1 MARVVFVGAGEIG
14 AALAAVIGDRASIS
28 LWDKDASRVP
38 DMRPLEETVPEADA
52 VFVCVPSFAVR
63 EVATRIRPMLCAGS
77 VVVVLSKGVEAVT
90 LKTMDAVLEETL
102 ADSHPFGLLGGPML
116 AEEIVAG
123 LPGIGVFA
131 SRAPKAFDQ
140 VAPLFEGSCVR
151 VESSDDPRSVALSA
165 VLKNVYAVGLG
176 VAEGLNWGWNGKG
189 WLAGIALQ
197 EMKAIAVELGG
208 KASTIESTA
217 GAGDFL
223 ATAMSPDSRN
233 RTAGREIA
241 ERGTC
246 TIESEGC
253 RSLPFILSLLGD
265 RASEF
270 FFLRALDRIVVL
282 HEDPAFVF
290 KQLLAEHPAA

>member
-1 MARVVFVGAGEIG
+1 MPRVVFVGAGEIG
-14 AALAAVIGDRASIS
+14 AALAAVIGDRAAIS

-63 EVATRIRPMLCAGS
+63 EVATTIRPLLRSDA
-77 VVVVLSKGVEAVT
+77 VVVVLSKGIEAVT
-90 LKTMDAVLEETL
+90 LKTMDAVLAETL
-102 ADSHPFGLLGGPML
+102 ADSHPFGLLGGPLL

-123 LPGIGVFA
+123 LPGAGVFA
-131 SRAPKAFDQ
+131 SASPEAFAR
-140 VAPLFEGSCVR
+140 VAPLFAGSNVR
-151 VESSDDPRSVALSA
+151 LESSDDPRSVALSA

-176 VAEGLNWGWNGKG
+176 VADGLNWGWNGKG
-189 WLAGIALQ
+189 WLAGISLQ
-197 EMKAIAVELGG
+197 EMKRIAAELGG
-208 KASTIESTA
+208 KASTIEATA

-241 ERGTC
+241 QRGTC

-253 RSLPFILSLLGD
+253 RSLPFILSLLGE
-265 RASEF
+265 RASEY
-270 FFLRALDRIVVL
+270 FFLSALDRIVVL
-282 HEDPAFVF
+282 HEDPKTVF